1 MAPDKSKPGRLPALR
16 VTGFRAAGVAAG
28 IKKNG
33 KKDLALIISD
43 KPAQVA
49 GLFTTNSVKAAPVLL
64 DMKRVK
70 KGVSSGLI
78 VNSGNANACTGVD
91 GAKKAEKMTGL
102 VEKALGLKKGSVL
115 VCSTGVIG
123 VPLPIEKVA
132 SGVPIAVKALGYD
145 GIPAAGEA
153 MMTTDAFQ
161 KAGERRAKIGGREVV
176 IAGLCKG
183 AGMICPNMATMLA
196 FFMTDAAIKSALLA
210 EALRKAV
217 DASFNSIIVD
227 NDTSTND
234 TVLAFA
240 NGMSGAPEIKAGTK
254 EFRDFTAL
262 LTSLCVELAQ
272 MIVRDGEGATR
283 LVEIEVKGA
292 ASADDARRAARTVA
306 ESFLCKT
313 AFFGGDPNWGRVM
326 AAIGRAGIRMKE
338 ERVTIEF
345 NGVRVVEKGLD
356 TGKEKE
362 AARAMKQD
370 TLAVS
375 VDLKT
380 GRSAERVWTSD
391 LTYEYVKINSAYR
404 T

>member
-1 MAPDKSKPGRLPALR
+1 MAGERKRPGRQAGLR

-33 KKDLALIISD
+33 RKDLAVIVSD

-70 KGVSSGLI
+70 KGTASALI
-78 VNSGNANACTGVD
+78 VNSGNANACTGAD
-91 GAKKAEKMTGL
+91 GMKKAEAMASL
-102 VEKALGLKKGSVL
+102 AEDALGLSRGSAL

-132 SGVPIAVKALGYD
+132 SGIPAAVRALGYD
-145 GIPAAGEA
+145 GLPAAAEA

-161 KAGERRAKIGGREVV
+161 KTGERRAVIGGREVAL
-176 IAGLCKG
+176 AGLCKG

-196 FFMTDAAIKSALLA
+196 FFMTDAKIKAPLLSRALKSAV
-210 EALRKAV
+210 ES
-217 DASFNSIIVD
+217 SFNSIIVD

-234 TVLAFA
+234 TVLVFA

-254 EFRDFTAL
+254 EFKEFTAV
-262 LTSLCVELAQ
+262 LTSLAVELAQ
-272 MIVRDGEGATR
+272 MIVKDGEGATR
-283 LVEIEVKGA
+283 LVEIEIRGA
-292 ASADDARRAARTVA
+292 ASGDDAKKGARTVA
-306 ESFLCKT
+306 ESLLCKT

-326 AAIGRAGIRMKE
+326 AAIGRAGIKMRE
-338 ERVTIEF
+338 ERVSIEF

-356 TGKEKE
+356 SGKERE

-370 TLAVS
+370 TLTVV
-375 VDLKT
+375 VDLQC
-380 GRSAERVWTSD
+380 GRKSGKVWTSD

>member
-1 MAPDKSKPGRLPALR
+1 MVSDKSKPGRLPGLR

-33 KKDLALIISD
+33 KKDLALIVSD

-49 GLFTTNSVKAAPVLL
+49 GLFTTNNVKAAPVLL

-70 KGVSSGLI
+70 KGVASGLI
-78 VNSGNANACTGVD
+78 VNSGNANACTGAD
-91 GAKKAEKMTGL
+91 GARKAEQMTAL
-102 VEKALGLKKGSVL
+102 AEKALGLKKGSML

-132 SGVPIAVKALGYD
+132 SGLPSAVKALGYD

-161 KAGERRAKIGGREVV
+161 KAGERRARIGGREVI

-196 FFMTDAAIKSALLA
+196 FFMTDANIKAPVLA
-210 EALRKAV
+210 EALKKAV
-217 DASFNSIIVD
+217 AASFNSIIVD

-234 TVLAFA
+234 TALAFA
-240 NGMSGAPEIKAGTK
+240 NGMSGASEIKSGTK
-254 EFRDFTAL
+254 EFTEFTSL
-262 LTSLCVELAQ
+262 LTSLSIELAQ

-283 LVEIEVKGA
+283 LVEIEIKGA
-292 ASADDARRAARTVA
+292 ATAQDARSAVRTIA

-326 AAIGRAGIRMKE
+326 AAIGRSGIRMKE
-338 ERVTIEF
+338 EKVTIEF

-370 TLAVS
+370 TLIVS
-375 VDLKT
+375 VDLKS
-380 GRSAERVWTSD
+380 GKCSDRVWTSD

>member
-1 MAPDKSKPGRLPALR
+1 MVSDKTKPGKLPGLR
-16 VTGFRAAGVAAG
+16 VTGFRACGVAAG

-33 KKDLALIISD
+33 RKDLALIVSD

-70 KGVSSGLI
+70 KGVASGLI
-78 VNSGNANACTGVD
+78 VNSGNANACTGSD
-91 GAKKAEKMTGL
+91 GARKAEAMTAL
-102 VEKALGLKKGSVL
+102 AEKALGLKKGSML

-123 VPLPIEKVA
+123 VPLPLEKVT
-132 SGVPIAVKALGYD
+132 SGMPAAVKALGYD
-145 GIPAAGEA
+145 GIPSAGEA

-161 KAGERRAKIGGREVV
+161 KSGERRARIGGREVV

-183 AGMICPNMATMLA
+183 AGMICPNMATMLS
-196 FFMTDAAIKSALLA
+196 FFMTDADIKAPLLA
-210 EALRKAV
+210 EALKSAV
-217 DASFNSIIVD
+217 NASFNSIIVD

-240 NGMSGAPEIKAGTK
+240 NGMSGASEIKAGTK
-254 EFRDFTAL
+254 EFREFTAL
-262 LTSLCVELAQ
+262 LTSLSVELAQ

-283 LVEIEVKGA
+283 LVEVEVKGA
-292 ASADDARRAARTVA
+292 STNEDARKAGRTIA

-338 ERVTIEF
+338 EKVTIEF
-345 NGVRVVEKGLD
+345 NGVKVVEKGLD

-362 AARAMKQD
+362 AARAMKLD
-370 TLAVS
+370 TLIVS
-375 VDLKT
+375 VDLKS
-380 GRSAERVWTSD
+380 GKGIDRVWTSD

>member
-1 MAPDKSKPGRLPALR
+1 MTSDKSKPGKAIGLR
-16 VTGFRAAGVAAG
+16 VTGFRASGVAAG

-33 KKDLALIISD
+33 RKDLALIVSD

-78 VNSGNANACTGVD
+78 VNSGNANACTGAD
-91 GAKKAEKMTGL
+91 GAKKAEAMTAFA
-102 VEKALGLKKGSVL
+102 EKALGLKKGSIL

-123 VPLPIEKVA
+123 VPLPIEKVS
-132 SGVPIAVKALGYD
+132 SGIPAAVKALGYD
-145 GIPAAGEA
+145 GLPSAGEA

-161 KAGERRAKIGGREVV
+161 KLGERRARIGGREVV

-196 FFMTDAAIKSALLA
+196 FFMTDADIKAPLLA
-210 EALRKAV
+210 EALKTAV
-217 DASFNSIIVD
+217 NASFNSIIVD

-240 NGMSGAPEIKAGTK
+240 NGMSGASEIKAGTK
-254 EFRDFTAL
+254 EFREFTAL
-262 LTSLCVELAQ
+262 LTSLSVELAQ

-292 ASADDARRAARTVA
+292 FSPQDARSAVRTIA

-338 ERVTIEF
+338 EKVSIEF
-345 NGVRVVEKGLD
+345 NGVKVVEKGLD

-370 TLAVS
+370 TLIVT
-375 VDLKT
+375 VDLKS
-380 GRSAERVWTSD
+380 GRSADRVWTSD

>member
-1 MAPDKSKPGRLPALR
+1 MGSDKSKPGRLPALR

-33 KKDLALIISD
+33 KKDLAIIVSD

-70 KGVSSGLI
+70 KGVASGLI
-78 VNSGNANACTGVD
+78 VNSGNANACTGAD
-91 GAKKAEKMTGL
+91 GMKKAEEMTAL
-102 VEKALGLKKGSVL
+102 AEAALGLKKGSML

-123 VPLPIEKVA
+123 VPLPIAKVA
-132 SGVPIAVKALGYD
+132 SGVPAAVKALGYD

-161 KAGERRAKIGGREVV
+161 KAGERRAKIGGREVI

-196 FFMTDAAIKSALLA
+196 FFMTDANIKAPLLA
-210 EALRKAV
+210 EALKKAV
-217 DASFNSIIVD
+217 AASFNSIIVD

-240 NGMSGAPEIKAGTK
+240 NGMSGADEIKSGTK
-254 EFRDFTAL
+254 EFKEFTDL
-262 LTSLCVELAQ
+262 LTSLSVELAQ

-283 LVEIEVKGA
+283 LVEIEIKGA
-292 ASADDARRAARTVA
+292 ASAQEARSGVRTVA

-326 AAIGRAGIRMKE
+326 AALGRAGILMKE
-338 ERVTIEF
+338 ERVSIEF
-345 NGVRVVEKGLD
+345 NGVKVVEKGLD

-370 TLAVS
+370 TLVVS
-375 VDLKT
+375 VDLKS
-380 GRSAERVWTSD
+380 GKSSDRVWTSD

>member
-1 MAPDKSKPGRLPALR
+1 MIDKGKPGKASGLR

-33 KKDLALIISD
+33 RKDLALIVSD

-70 KGVSSGLI
+70 RGVASGLI
-78 VNSGNANACTGVD
+78 VNSGNANACTGKD
-91 GAKKAEKMTGL
+91 GMKKAEAMTDL
-102 VEKALGLKKGSVL
+102 AEKALGLKKGSIL

-132 SGVPIAVKALGYD
+132 SGLPHAARSLGYD
-145 GIPAAGEA
+145 GLPSAGEA

-161 KAGERRAKIGGREVV
+161 KTGERKAKIGGREVV

-196 FFMTDAAIKSALLA
+196 FFMTDADIKAPLLA
-210 EALRKAV
+210 EALKSAV
-217 DASFNSIIVD
+217 NASFNSIIVD

-254 EFRDFTAL
+254 EFRQFTAL
-262 LTSLCVELAQ
+262 LTSLSVELAQ

-292 ASADDARRAARTVA
+292 QSSDEARAACRTVA

-338 ERVTIEF
+338 ERVSIEF
-345 NGVRVVEKGLD
+345 NGVKVVEKGLD

-362 AARAMKQD
+362 AARAMKQA
-370 TLAVS
+370 TLVVS
-375 VDLKT
+375 VDLKA
-380 GRSAERVWTSD
+380 GKKSERVWTSD